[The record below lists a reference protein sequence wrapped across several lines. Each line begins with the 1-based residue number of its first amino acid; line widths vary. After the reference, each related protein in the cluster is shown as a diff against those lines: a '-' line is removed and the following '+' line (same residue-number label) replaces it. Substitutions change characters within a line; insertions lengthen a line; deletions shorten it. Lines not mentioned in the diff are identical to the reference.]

1 MKRLHALSLNYKLKL
16 LLLLMIGGFIFIAG
30 IGFYHLHSVKQNV
43 DALYYGNSLP
53 SNNLNKIMNMYDKKI
68 ELSIYKYL
76 SDNIDAQESAK
87 NIEEGLKAIH
97 IYWNN
102 YQSHTQS
109 VEEQEYTNYVGNKIE
124 SINLQ
129 FLKILELL
137 YEGNNLKVISI
148 PRLKKS
154 MVELDGLIKTLIDYE
169 EKVAESNHKQLM
181 LSYRT
186 TIIQIAMILLV
197 IVLVASYLAGYI
209 FKSIQYQKALQDRNA
224 EKLKKL
230 NKQLEESS
238 FTDPLTSLSNRRYF
252 NVIYEREYKR
262 AMRLQHNIAF
272 MMLDIDFFKQY
283 NDTYG
288 HLAGDETLKAVADVL
303 KTTLKRPTDFVFRLG
318 GEEFGVLLTETNEQ
332 ETKLVAGNINK
343 NIEQLEIEHE
353 KNAASDF
360 VTISIGV
367 VLTIPS
373 SLDEQESIL
382 SEADKKL
389 YEAKESGRNK
399 FII

>member
-1 MKRLHALSLNYKLKL
+1 
-16 LLLLMIGGFIFIAG
+16 MIGGFVIIAG
-30 IGFYHLHSVKQNV
+30 VGYYHLHSVKKSV

-53 SNNLNKIMNMYDKKI
+53 SNNLNKIMNIYDKKI

-76 SDNIDAQESAK
+76 SGNSDADESAK

-102 YQSHTQS
+102 YQTHAQTL
-109 VEEQEYTNYVGNKIE
+109 EEQKYTNYVGNKIE

-137 YEGNNLKVISI
+137 YKGNNLQVISI

-154 MVELDGLIKTLIDYE
+154 MNELDGLIKTLIDYE

-209 FKSIQYQKALQDRNA
+209 FKSIEYQKALQDRNA

-252 NVIYEREYKR
+252 NIIYEREYKR

-303 KTTLKRPTDFVFRLG
+303 KTTLKRPTDYVFRLG

-343 NIEQLEIEHE
+343 NIESLEIEHE
-353 KNAASDF
+353 KNGASDF

-373 SLDEQESIL
+373 SEAEQESIL

-389 YEAKESGRNK
+389 YEAKESGRNR
-399 FII
+399 FVI